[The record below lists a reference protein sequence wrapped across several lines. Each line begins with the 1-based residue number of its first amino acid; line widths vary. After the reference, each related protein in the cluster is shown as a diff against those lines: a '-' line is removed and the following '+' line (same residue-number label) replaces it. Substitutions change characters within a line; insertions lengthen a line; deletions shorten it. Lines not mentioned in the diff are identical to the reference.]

1 MSEFVS
7 LSDLVTAL
15 KSATEGGQS
24 GAFFITTDK
33 QQSAMVTMDGGRITG
48 VKFRSANGYDAANAL
63 AQVEQVKYQSAP
75 EPTELSGP
83 SDIETASVIE
93 ILASGVNAAASAQ
106 ATAPAIDLDA
116 LRERYVEACSAA
128 AATTFEQVVTDAGD
142 AARTA
147 EGYEDLIQRLADR
160 IGDTDQAATFR
171 RESGLEG

>member
-1 MSEFVS
+1 M
-7 LSDLVTAL
+7 SDLVPLSELVTTL
-15 KSATEGGQS
+15 KSATEGGKS

-63 AQVEQVKYQSAP
+63 AQVGQLKYQSAA

-83 SDIETASVIE
+83 SDIETTTVLE
-93 ILASGVNAAASAQ
+93 ILESGTGAGAVEEV
-106 ATAPAIDLDA
+106 TAPVIDLDS

-128 AATTFEQVVTDAGD
+128 AAVAFDQTIADAGE

-147 EGYEDLIQRLADR
+147 DGYGQLVQRLADR
-160 IGDTDQAATFR
+160 IGDAQQAASFR
-171 RESGLEG
+171 REAGVEE

>member
-48 VKFRSANGYDAANAL
+48 VKFRSASGYDAANAL
-63 AQVEQVKYQSAP
+63 AQVEQVKYQSAA

-83 SDIETASVIE
+83 SDIETASVLE
-93 ILASGVNAAASAQ
+93 ILESGVSAARGAEGV
-106 ATAPAIDLDA
+106 APAIDLDA
-116 LRERYVEACSAA
+116 LRERYVGACSAA
-128 AATTFEQVVTDAGD
+128 AATTFEQAIADTGD
-142 AARTA
+142 AVRTA
-147 EGYEDLIQRLADR
+147 EGYEQLVQRLAEH
-160 IGDTDQAATFR
+160 IGDTQQAAAFR
-171 RESGLEG
+171 RESGLEE